1 MLASDADRDRVLQ
14 SLKEGYVQGR
24 LVHEE
29 LDQRIAAALRARTVE
44 ELHALL
50 DDLRPRPAPVPP
62 PQPAAPVLLG
72 AGQPGDLAAFVQ
84 WWPACL
90 IGVGVF
96 ALIASN
102 GHLAPFLWWLI
113 FPAFFWFRG
122 GRRRYRY
129 RGPRF

>member
-1 MLASDADRDRVLQ
+1 
-14 SLKEGYVQGR
+14 
-24 LVHEE
+24 
-29 LDQRIAAALRARTVE
+29 VE
-44 ELHALL
+44 ELQALL
-50 DDLRPRPAPVPP
+50 DDLRPRPAPAP
-62 PQPAAPVLLG
+62 PAAPVLL
-72 AGQPGDLAAFVQ
+72 ATKPGDLAAFVN

-90 IGVGVF
+90 IGIGVF

-102 GHLAPFLWWLI
+102 GHAFPFLWWLV